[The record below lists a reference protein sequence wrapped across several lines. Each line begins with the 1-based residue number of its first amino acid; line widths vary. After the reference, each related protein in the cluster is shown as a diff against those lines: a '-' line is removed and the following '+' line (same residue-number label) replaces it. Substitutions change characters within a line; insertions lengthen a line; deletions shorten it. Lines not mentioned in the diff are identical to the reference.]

1 MSASPSNNASAAS
14 EAASEVLR
22 SARASQR
29 LSQRPDPRKFTL
41 NREAAKRIRDASICQ
56 SLAVWLEHEVG
67 RAVRGEEPELF
78 AEDLESG
85 VVFCLLAG
93 KFGQVTR
100 FKDPP
105 LNEFQRMENF
115 DLFAKA
121 MRRFGLTSQMPPS
134 KRGAG
139 FSSYL
144 PCLLELAVLAKD
156 HSSRMEMDSLVPDG
170 LVEQAEQQKQE
181 DEQPVSAP
189 LAVAREEEEEEVDG
203 EAESM
208 NQLLGQLHLERMQRQ
223 RAGPPKLRLV
233 DVGGRQLV
241 CIERPGESLGSI
253 VWPGSVALVN
263 FLHSSAML
271 GSTSEGTILELGSGC
286 GLCGVWCASEG
297 KDVVVSDLASSVDL
311 LWANV
316 AANAQQVVKGGG
328 SCSAR
333 ALDFADQ
340 AQVLKL
346 VKNLPTPLTVVGA
359 DVVYGDAVLPLIQ
372 CLRTVFSAV
381 PSAVVLVAYKERDTL
396 HEQAFFQALGDYA
409 QVGTFPECQIFQ
421 IKSMAAT

>member
-1 MSASPSNNASAAS
+1 MSSNTNASAAS

-67 RAVRGEEPELF
+67 RPVRGEEPELF

-85 VVFCLLAG
+85 VVFCLLAS
-93 KFGQVTR
+93 KFGQITR

-115 DLFAKA
+115 ELFSKA
-121 MRRFGLTSQMPPS
+121 MKRFGLTSQMPPS

-139 FSSYL
+139 FSAYL

-156 HSSRMEMDSLVPDG
+156 HSSRMEMDSHVPEG
-170 LVEQAEQQKQE
+170 LVEQAEHQDESPIPVVKQG
-181 DEQPVSAP
+181 
-189 LAVAREEEEEEVDG
+189 EEEEEDSEG
-203 EAESM
+203 ESM

-253 VWPGSVALVN
+253 VWPGSVSLVN
-263 FLHSSAML
+263 FLHTHSSIWANN
-271 GSTSEGTILELGSGC
+271 EGTILELGSGC
-286 GLCGVWCASEG
+286 GLCGIWCASEG
-297 KDVVVSDLASSVDL
+297 KDVVVSDLAGSVDL

-359 DVVYGDAVLPLIQ
+359 DVVYGEAVLPLIQ

-381 PSAVVLVAYKERDTL
+381 PSAVVLIAYKERDVL
-396 HEQAFFQALGDYA
+396 HEQTFFQSLGEYA
-409 QVGTFPECQIFQ
+409 EVGSFPECKIFQ
-421 IKSMAAT
+421 IKSMAT